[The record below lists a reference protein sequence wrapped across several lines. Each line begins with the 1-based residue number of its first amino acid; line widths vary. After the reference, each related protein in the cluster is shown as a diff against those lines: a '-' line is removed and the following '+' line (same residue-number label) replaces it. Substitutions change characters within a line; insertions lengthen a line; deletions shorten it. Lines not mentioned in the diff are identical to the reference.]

1 MCVSRTHLYAL
12 LVILDFRIK
21 FDTIID
27 VLCLANTDME
37 NMDYSG
43 EGIDCLKCLWFCSCH
58 PIFQSVHMCLCS
70 FLQSPSSQVAISV
83 FVCACVK
90 STEI

>member
-1 MCVSRTHLYAL
+1 MSEARKGGRSIACMHIWNKVCVCSRVCVCVSRTHLYAL

-43 EGIDCLKCLWFCSCH
+43 EDIDCLKCL
-58 PIFQSVHMCLCS
+58 
-70 FLQSPSSQVAISV
+70 
-83 FVCACVK
+83 
-90 STEI
+90 

>member
-1 MCVSRTHLYAL
+1 MCVSRTHFYAL

-27 VLCLANTDME
+27 VLCLANMDME

-43 EGIDCLKCLWFCSCH
+43 EGIDCLKGF
-58 PIFQSVHMCLCS
+58 
-70 FLQSPSSQVAISV
+70 
-83 FVCACVK
+83 
-90 STEI
+90 

>member
-1 MCVSRTHLYAL
+1 MSEARKGGRSIACMHIWNKVCVCSRVCVCVCVSRTHLYAL

-43 EGIDCLKCLWFCSCH
+43 EDIDCLKCL
-58 PIFQSVHMCLCS
+58 
-70 FLQSPSSQVAISV
+70 
-83 FVCACVK
+83 
-90 STEI
+90 